1 MIFCVE
7 DDREIRDLMLY
18 ALGSAGFEARGF
30 ADGEAFFRGLEEARP
45 ELVMLD
51 IMLPGE
57 DGIEIL
63 KKDLPCQTHQSKL
76 HLIPVT
82 SYLLQSCP

>member
-30 ADGEAFFRGLEEARP
+30 ADWRKRGRSL
-45 ELVMLD
+45 
-51 IMLPGE
+51 
-57 DGIEIL
+57 
-63 KKDLPCQTHQSKL
+63 
-76 HLIPVT
+76 
-82 SYLLQSCP
+82 

>member
-45 ELVMLD
+45 EHDVQHHKQ
-51 IMLPGE
+51 IGRA
-57 DGIEIL
+57 
-63 KKDLPCQTHQSKL
+63 
-76 HLIPVT
+76 
-82 SYLLQSCP
+82 SCRERVCRYV